1 MLTRVLATQVV
12 NIAMGGAVI
21 GPGDI
26 DDLQDELIDA
36 CKTIV
41 QEVPRLRQASK
52 PPRGKR

>member
-41 QEVPRLRQASK
+41 QEVPRLREAGRK
-52 PPRGKR
+52 KGKR